1 MERLRGGVI
10 VEPGQLF
17 GPIQLRLRGADR
29 GFCSALIDG
38 SVHGIHDF
46 TPANCSSIALSQWPT
61 RERLNTPSG
70 GSV

>member
-1 MERLRGGVI
+1 MRGGVI

-17 GPIQLRLRGADR
+17 GPIQLRSRGADR

-38 SVHGIHDF
+38 LAHGIHDF
-46 TPANCSSIALSQWPT
+46 TPANCSSIAASQWPT